1 MRKTILSR
9 RATGV
14 KARRPAAVL
23 VLVAALMAAV
33 TGVANASAPNP
44 GFRTVAAGFDASGT
58 LISSLPTGFPVG
70 DCTQLD
76 GSRFVM
82 SRPGADGGVDFDWQA
97 RAFTSKT
104 SNADI
109 WFGTFTFKTA
119 FGTVLGTVNHLQ
131 GVRMTQ
137 INHVYTWDV
146 PGHTTIDPAL
156 FGSITQVVWKGEC

>member
-1 MRKTILSR
+1 MRKTILS
-9 RATGV
+9 ATGV
-14 KARRPAAVL
+14 KARHPAAVL

-58 LISSLPTGFPVG
+58 LISSLPTDFAVG
-70 DCTQLD
+70 DCTQFH
-76 GSRFVM
+76 GSRIVM
-82 SRPGADGGVDFDWQA
+82 SRPGADGGTDLEWQA
-97 RAFTSKT
+97 QASTSKT

-119 FGTVLGTVNHLQ
+119 FGTVLGTVNHLE
-131 GVRMTQ
+131 GARMTL
-137 INHVYTWDV
+137 INHTYTWTV
-146 PGHTTIDPAL
+146 PAHTTIDPAL